1 MLLSNHIIT
10 FHQVANYNK
19 GNPMIRSA
27 LMVIMGVIITA
38 FVAGFVFIAS
48 PLFLMR
54 EITVCR
60 VANLWA
66 RLLLFISNVR
76 VEVIG
81 KENVFNDRSQ
91 IFMANHQSNFDI
103 FIVQAYIPCHFH
115 WLAKKELFEI
125 PVFGPAMKRAG
136 AIEIDRENR
145 ISAIKSLGEAVQK
158 IKEGKSVTTFPE
170 GSRSRDDRI
179 KPFKKGIFY
188 LAIKSGAPII
198 PISIIGSRHIMPK
211 KSLSVHP
218 GKITMIIGKP
228 IEAKNYSIESRDE
241 LITEVRD
248 AIVRNYYNGMTL
260 TEGKDRL

>member
-1 MLLSNHIIT
+1 VLLSNYIIR
-10 FHQVANYNK
+10 FHQITNYNK
-19 GNPMIRSA
+19 ENPMIRSA
-27 LMVIMGVIITA
+27 LMVIAGLFITA
-38 FVAGFVFIAS
+38 FAAGFVFVTS
-48 PLFLMR
+48 PLFFME
-54 EITVCR
+54 EIRVCR
-60 VANLWA
+60 VPNLWA
-66 RLLLFISNVR
+66 RLLLFVSNVK

-81 KENVFNDRSQ
+81 KENVFDDRPQ

-103 FIVQAYIPCHFH
+103 FIVQAHIPCQFH
-115 WLAKKELFEI
+115 WLAKKELFQI
-125 PVFGPAMKRAG
+125 PVFGPAMKSAG

-145 ISAIKSLGEAVQK
+145 ISAIKSLDEAVQK

-198 PISIIGSRHIMPK
+198 PISIIGSRNIMPK

-228 IEAKNYSIESRDE
+228 IEVKEHSIESRDE
-241 LITEVRD
+241 LIAEVRD
-248 AIVRNYYNGMTL
+248 AIVRNYYNGMTV
-260 TEGKDRL
+260 TGGRERL